1 MRRILALV
9 VAVVASTG
17 MACGM
22 LPFGGGGAAG
32 GGFKPAECM
41 NNQFAGDLST
51 AKEGQFVTYV
61 ADNSGNK
68 MTQTVKVV
76 GKNGGDFLVEHWM
89 DMGSMAYGFLFQVG
103 GDKKIKKGWAAAK
116 GDKEWTSITVKE
128 PPAAQAGDAP
138 KPKIKES
145 SEKKEVKAGSF
156 DCKRIDVTV
165 NVQGK
170 DYESTT
176 WFSKD
181 APKLYIHSEHGG
193 AVAMEGSGSK
203 TWLEAK
209 GDDAKPTLEL
219 PKN

>member
-1 MRRILALV
+1 MRRILALT
-9 VAVVASTG
+9 VALAAASG
-17 MACGM
+17 VGCGM
-22 LPFGGGGAAG
+22 LPMGGGGG
-32 GGFKPAECM
+32 GTWKPAECQ
-41 NNQFAGDLST
+41 NNQFGGDLSS

-61 ADNSGNK
+61 AEAGGNK
-68 MTQTVKVV
+68 TTQTVKVV

-89 DMGSMAYGFLFQVG
+89 DMGSMAYGYLFQVG
-103 GDKKIKKGWAAAK
+103 GDKKIKKAWAAAK
-116 GDKEWTSITVKE
+116 GEKEWTSITVKE
-128 PPAAQAGDAP
+128 PAAAQPGDAP

-145 SEKKEVKAGSF
+145 SEKKEVKAGAF

-181 APKLYIHSEHGG
+181 APKLYIGSEHGG
-193 AVAMEGSGSK
+193 AVAMDAAGSK

-209 GDDAKPTLEL
+209 GDDAKPSIEL